1 MRILEGRAEAYMR
14 WEFTPGAR
22 VAFTRLESELT
33 TSLEA
38 WLGKTLA
45 ELGDPLIVE
54 ITLIHAIANV
64 MHRFIGTPQVVGQLN
79 SYQATENLAEFRKRD
94 LAKLERYR

>member
-38 WLGKTLA
+38 WEDAGGA
-45 ELGDPLIVE
+45 G
-54 ITLIHAIANV
+54 
-64 MHRFIGTPQVVGQLN
+64 
-79 SYQATENLAEFRKRD
+79 
-94 LAKLERYR
+94 